1 MIKSVENISKKYADI
16 INKIKSLDDDK
27 TKASTFVDSFNR
39 NIMKIAT
46 NMVQVSNTTES
57 INFQMIRELTD
68 TYMRIALM
76 LAQTNIEHSL

>member
-46 NMVQVSNTTES
+46 NMVQVSNTSES
-57 INFQMIRELTD
+57 INF
-68 TYMRIALM
+68 
-76 LAQTNIEHSL
+76 

>member
-1 MIKSVENISKKYADI
+1 MIKSVEDISKKYADI

-57 INFQMIRELTD
+57 INF
-68 TYMRIALM
+68 
-76 LAQTNIEHSL
+76 

>member
-1 MIKSVENISKKYADI
+1 MIKSVVNISKKYADI

-57 INFQMIRELTD
+57 INF
-68 TYMRIALM
+68 
-76 LAQTNIEHSL
+76 

>member
-57 INFQMIRELTD
+57 INF
-68 TYMRIALM
+68 
-76 LAQTNIEHSL
+76 

>member
-46 NMVQVSNTTES
+46 NMIQVSNTTES
-57 INFQMIRELTD
+57 INF
-68 TYMRIALM
+68 
-76 LAQTNIEHSL
+76 

>member
-46 NMVQVSNTTES
+46 NMIQVSNTSES
-57 INFQMIRELTD
+57 INF
-68 TYMRIALM
+68 
-76 LAQTNIEHSL
+76 

>member
-46 NMVQVSNTTES
+46 NMVQVSATSES
-57 INFQMIRELTD
+57 INF
-68 TYMRIALM
+68 
-76 LAQTNIEHSL
+76 